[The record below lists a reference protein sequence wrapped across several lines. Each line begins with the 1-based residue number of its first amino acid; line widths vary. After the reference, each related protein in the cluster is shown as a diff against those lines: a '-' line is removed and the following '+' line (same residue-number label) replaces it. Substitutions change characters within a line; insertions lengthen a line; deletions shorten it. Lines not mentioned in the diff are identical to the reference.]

1 MSVIN
6 GLYNQILK
14 SSIGFT
20 VTGTTVYATLPWYPQ
35 STIDELKITNVSGTA
50 FTVSSIF
57 FLDNGAHFRN
67 STTDGRG
74 HIIYRDGTDVNAT
87 VSESYYARWGFT
99 PSIYHENLYNR
110 PYLNVAFTFTEARTN
125 IGMRVIATGKKALP
139 LDYPRSDNQGVE
151 VLDDYR
157 VLIGK
162 AQTGTGGT
170 AGTIYD
176 VTGLAKGTG
185 GENVSQFNLSATTD
199 YIYIG
204 SKKKVDHWEFQ
215 VGIGLT
221 APAVLQGQHWG
232 GTAGTTTIG
241 WHSFAVI
248 DDTSTGNSDTFKF
261 SGIVE
266 GSGLGS
272 STWIPVKADF
282 SANSLL
288 PNDPLTVQQN
298 RIIAG
303 GYPIVVLPPNPERY
317 WVRFNLSAVASGG
330 IAAFNKILPVSE
342 AYEQY

>member
-110 PYLNVAFTFTEARTN
+110 PYLNVAFTLTESRTN

-139 LDYPRSDNQGVE
+139 LDYPRSDAQGIE
-151 VLDDYR
+151 SLNNYR

-162 AQTGTGGT
+162 SQTGTGGT

-185 GENVSQFNLSATTD
+185 GENASQFNLTATND
-199 YIYIG
+199 YVYIG
-204 SKKKVDHWEFQ
+204 SSKKIDHWEFQ

-221 APAVLQGQHWG
+221 APALLQGQLWNG
-232 GTAGTTTIG
+232 SA
-241 WHSFAVI
+241 WSSFAVI

-272 STWIPVKADF
+272 STWGPVKADF

-317 WVRFNLSAVASGG
+317 WVRFNLSAVAADGLVK
-330 IAAFNKILPVSE
+330 FNKILPVSE
-342 AYEQY
+342 TYETF

>member
-6 GLYNQILK
+6 GLYNQHLR
-14 SSIGFT
+14 SSVGFT
-20 VTGTTVYATLPWYPQ
+20 VTGTTIYATLPWHPQ
-35 STIDELKITNVSGTA
+35 STIDEIRVTNTSGIA
-50 FTVSSIF
+50 FTINVINI
-57 FLDNGAHFRN
+57 LNTGAHYRN
-67 STTDGRG
+67 STTDGKS
-74 HIIYRDGTDVNAT
+74 HVILRDGTDKNAT
-87 VSESYYARWGFT
+87 AAEAYWTGYQFN
-99 PSIYHENLYNR
+99 PPIYHDNLYDR
-110 PYLNVAFTFTEARTN
+110 PYLNLVVSFSESKTN
-125 IGMRVIATGKKALP
+125 IPMRITAIGKKAVSNSYLKA
-139 LDYPRSDNQGVE
+139 DFQGLE
-151 VLDDYR
+151 SIDDYR

-185 GENVSQFNLSATTD
+185 GENASQFNLTATTD
-199 YIYIG
+199 YVYVG
-204 SKKKVDHWEFQ
+204 SRKKIDHWEFQ

-221 APAVLQGQHWG
+221 APANLQGQYWNG
-232 GTAGTTTIG
+232 SAWTAFTL
-241 WHSFAVI
+241 I

-272 STWIPVKADF
+272 SSWAPVKADF
-282 SANSLL
+282 SANTLL

-317 WVRFNLSAVASGG
+317 WTRFNLSAVATGG
-330 IAAFNKILPVSE
+330 IVTFNKILPVSE
-342 AYEQY
+342 TYEQF

>member
-14 SSIGFT
+14 SSVGFT

-50 FTVSSIF
+50 FTVSSII
-57 FLDNGAHFRN
+57 FLDNGAHYRN
-67 STTDGRG
+67 SSTDGRG
-74 HIIYRDGTDVNAT
+74 HIIYRDGTDVNGTA
-87 VSESYYARWGFT
+87 SESYYARWGFT
-99 PSIYHENLYNR
+99 PTVYHENLYNR
-110 PYLNVAFTFTEARTN
+110 PYLNVAFTFTESRSN
-125 IGMRVIATGKKALP
+125 INLRVIATGKKALP
-139 LDYPRSDNQGVE
+139 LEYPRSDNQG
-151 VLDDYR
+151 LDILNDYR

-185 GENVSQFNLSATTD
+185 GENASQFNLTATND
-199 YIYIG
+199 YVYVG
-204 SKKKVDHWEFQ
+204 SSKKVDHWEFQ
-215 VGIGLT
+215 VGTGLT
-221 APAVLQGQHWG
+221 APANLLGQHWN
-232 GTAGTTTIG
+232 GTTWST
-241 WHSFAVI
+241 FTTI

-261 SGIVE
+261 SGVVE

-272 STWIPVKADF
+272 STWVAVKADF
-282 SANSLL
+282 SANTLL

-303 GYPIVVLPPNPERY
+303 DYPILVLPPNPERY
-317 WVRFNLSAVASGG
+317 WVRFNLSSVATGG
-330 IAAFNKILPVSE
+330 IVTFNKILPVSE
-342 AYEQY
+342 AYEQF

>member
-14 SSIGFT
+14 SSVGFT
-20 VTGTTVYATLPWYPQ
+20 VSGTAVYATIPWYPQ
-35 STIDELKITNVSGTA
+35 STIDELRITNVSGTA
-50 FTVSSIF
+50 FTISAFSIS
-57 FLDNGAHFRN
+57 DAGAHYRN
-67 STTDGRG
+67 STVDGKA
-74 HIIYRDGTDVNAT
+74 HVIYRDGTDVNAT
-87 VSESYYARWGFT
+87 ASESYFARWGFN
-99 PSIYHENLYNR
+99 PPIYHEQLYNR
-110 PYLNVAFTFTEARTN
+110 PYLNISFAFTEAKTN
-125 IGMRVIATGKKALP
+125 IGMRISAIGKKALP
-139 LDYPRSDNQGVE
+139 LDYPRSDNQG
-151 VLDDYR
+151 LDVINDYR

-185 GENVSQFNLSATTD
+185 GENASQFNLTATTD
-199 YIYIG
+199 YVYIG
-204 SKKKVDHWEFQ
+204 SSKKIDHWEFQ

-221 APAVLQGQHWG
+221 APANLQGQYWNG
-232 GTAGTTTIG
+232 SAWTTFT
-241 WHSFAVI
+241 VI

-272 STWIPVKADF
+272 SSWAPVKADF
-282 SANSLL
+282 SANTLL

-317 WVRFNLSAVASGG
+317 WTRFNLSSVATGG
-330 IAAFNKILPVSE
+330 IVTFNKILPVVE
-342 AYEQY
+342 VYEQF